1 MRIAVAVAFLALLAC
16 SDALAPVTI
25 GAPYRLQTVNGHPL
39 PWSTPPSDSQYI
51 PLTITDGSVT
61 FLDDSKA
68 QRQENAGRWV
78 LTPSGDS
85 IVAGVRLDANRFLQA
100 RRVVDRAD
108 VSRLHARRDRSVAS
122 GGNTVRGARWWADA
136 AGDRPRLATR
146 QHYPGVLH
154 DAELLSAQR

>member
-1 MRIAVAVAFLALLAC
+1 MRIAIAVAFLALLAC
-16 SDALAPVTI
+16 SDALAPVTG
-25 GAPYRLQTVNGHPL
+25 GAPYVLQTVNGHPL

-85 IVAGVRLDANRFLQA
+85 MWLAYDWMQIAFYKRGGSSIVLTYPDFAPGAIGPSHRAETLYVTRGGGLTLRETGLVWPLDSII
-100 RRVVDRAD
+100 RVYCSA
-108 VSRLHARRDRSVAS
+108 
-122 GGNTVRGARWWADA
+122 
-136 AGDRPRLATR
+136 
-146 QHYPGVLH
+146 
-154 DAELLSAQR
+154 LSC